1 MLGLFT
7 TSLEQGLIFSILAIG
22 VFLTYKILDIADLS
36 VEGSFPLG
44 AFVFAKFV
52 TSGLDPVTSTLLAF
66 LSGLLAGYITSFWYL
81 KMKINAL
88 LSGILTMTILY
99 SVNFRTNGK
108 ANVSL
113 FGFPSL
119 FDYIPNNPWIIICF
133 LLFIVLII
141 KFLLD
146 RYLTTESGYLLKTVG
161 DNETLVR
168 SLGVNS
174 EHYKIL
180 GLSLSN
186 GLVALS
192 GALMAQSQGFADLT
206 MGNAIIVTALAS
218 IIIGDTLLPKSNIL
232 KHTTRAISGAI
243 SYKLIIGVALFVG
256 LTPSD
261 LKAISAIIV
270 ILFISINQPE
280 VVRSLFRLPIK
291 K

>member
-22 VFLTYKILDIADLS
+22 VFITYKVLDIADLT

-44 AFVFAKFV
+44 AFIFAKMV
-52 TSGLDPVTSTLLAF
+52 TSGLDPVTSTVAAF
-66 LSGLLAGYITSFWYL
+66 ISGLLAGYLTSFWYL

-119 FDYIPNNPWIIICF
+119 FDYVPSNAWLMILF
-133 LLFIVLII
+133 LLIIVSII
-141 KFLLD
+141 KLILD
-146 RYLTTESGYLLKTVG
+146 RYLVTESGYLLKAVG

-168 SLGVNS
+168 SLGVDSNR
-174 EHYKIL
+174 YKIL

-192 GALMAQSQGFADLT
+192 GALMAQNQGFSDLT

-218 IIIGDTLLPKSNIL
+218 IIIGDTFLPKSNIL
-232 KHTTRAISGAI
+232 KNTTRAISGAI
-243 SYKLIIGVALFVG
+243 SYKLIIGIALFVG

-270 ILFISINQPE
+270 ILFIAINQPDIMK
-280 VVRSLFRLPIK
+280 SILRLPSK

>member
-22 VFLTYKILDIADLS
+22 VFITYKVLDIADLT

-44 AFVFAKFV
+44 AFIFAKMI
-52 TSGLDPVTSTLLAF
+52 TSGLDPVTSTVAAF
-66 LSGLLAGYITSFWYL
+66 ISGLFAGYLTSFWYL

-99 SVNFRTNGK
+99 SINFRTNGK

-119 FDYIPNNPWIIICF
+119 FDYVPNNTWFMILF
-133 LLFIVLII
+133 LLVIVSVIKLI
-141 KFLLD
+141 LD
-146 RYLTTESGYLLKTVG
+146 RYLVTESGYLLKAVG

-168 SLGVNS
+168 SLGVDSNR
-174 EHYKIL
+174 YKIL

-192 GALMAQSQGFADLT
+192 GALMAQNQGFSDLT

-232 KHTTRAISGAI
+232 KNTTRAISGAI
-243 SYKLIIGVALFVG
+243 SYKLIIGIALFVG

-270 ILFISINQPE
+270 ILFIAINQPD
-280 VVRSLFRLPIK
+280 VMKSILRLPSK

>member
-22 VFLTYKILDIADLS
+22 VFITYKVLDIADLT

-44 AFVFAKFV
+44 AFIFAKMV
-52 TSGLDPVTSTLLAF
+52 TSGLDPVTSTVAAF
-66 LSGLLAGYITSFWYL
+66 ISGLLAGYLTSFWYL

-119 FDYIPNNPWIIICF
+119 FDYVPNNAWLMILF
-133 LLFIVLII
+133 LLIIVSII
-141 KFLLD
+141 KLILD
-146 RYLTTESGYLLKTVG
+146 RYLVTESGYLLKAVG

-168 SLGVNS
+168 SLGVDSNR
-174 EHYKIL
+174 YKIL

-192 GALMAQSQGFADLT
+192 GALMAQNQGFSDLT

-218 IIIGDTLLPKSNIL
+218 IIIGDTFLPKSNIL
-232 KHTTRAISGAI
+232 KNTTRAISGAI
-243 SYKLIIGVALFVG
+243 SYKLIIGIALFVG

-270 ILFISINQPE
+270 ILFIAINQPDIMK
-280 VVRSLFRLPIK
+280 SILRLPSK